1 MFHDDKVL
9 AKLAKCSHLRIIVV
23 LQCLDMFD
31 IASLLENQVF
41 NLTRGRIL
49 NWIKIVNTVNHLWDL
64 ISLNS
69 FWWLSFYLLIERN
82 GKSPKWK
89 RDIEKR
95 EGAIS
100 IGRKNE
106 GKLFVSF

>member
-41 NLTRGRIL
+41 N
-49 NWIKIVNTVNHLWDL
+49 
-64 ISLNS
+64 
-69 FWWLSFYLLIERN
+69 
-82 GKSPKWK
+82 
-89 RDIEKR
+89 
-95 EGAIS
+95 
-100 IGRKNE
+100 
-106 GKLFVSF
+106 

>member
-1 MFHDDKVL
+1 M
-9 AKLAKCSHLRIIVV
+9 
-23 LQCLDMFD
+23 
-31 IASLLENQVF
+31 
-41 NLTRGRIL
+41 
-49 NWIKIVNTVNHLWDL
+49 

-100 IGRKNE
+100 TGRKNE
-106 GKLFVSF
+106 GKLFVSFKFILKFKMNLIATDLIKVFEQYLDMDLNRQLWIFAHTMYCKNKGFKPRFSTPI